1 MPWSEHWITLVIFH
15 FPREDGHPS
24 RNDLYTRARMFQWV
38 FGLQI
43 CSSWQVA
50 KVPKRSPSIFGEITL
65 WPWSR
70 QHAARGG
77 QLMPGTLLICQG
89 AVGHSSSL
97 GVQVIFFTVPALE
110 SLEVT
115 TRDTRHVGH
124 AMPRQGQR

>member
-1 MPWSEHWITLVIFH
+1 MGFWLADMQFMAGSK
-15 FPREDGHPS
+15 G
-24 RNDLYTRARMFQWV
+24 AQ
-38 FGLQI
+38 
-43 CSSWQVA
+43 
-50 KVPKRSPSIFGEITL
+50 EITFNL
-65 WPWSR
+65 R
-70 QHAARGG
+70 GDYIVAVEQAARSTGGG